1 MTSRSDMMPATASPR
16 TTGSAPIRRSARMAT
31 ASRTRVSTSTV
42 RTSTPLFWRMAAMVM
57 VRRSCPRIIS
67 EQCETRGGSEIVP
80 APIAESLPDRKD
92 RKRTGD
98 SVLDD
103 PMSERQREAMPRHDP
118 IPRSRK
124 TDYERAAIAWA
135 RYKRTMRWMVL
146 LAVVTVGLSLLY
158 LKRSGAPMPLH
169 LVVATM
175 AGVFLTIL
183 LGTGLMAL
191 VFLGNRSDRDD
202 EAAGGDWND
211 DRTD

>member
-1 MTSRSDMMPATASPR
+1 
-16 TTGSAPIRRSARMAT
+16 
-31 ASRTRVSTSTV
+31 
-42 RTSTPLFWRMAAMVM
+42 
-57 VRRSCPRIIS
+57 
-67 EQCETRGGSEIVP
+67 
-80 APIAESLPDRKD
+80 
-92 RKRTGD
+92 
-98 SVLDD
+98 
-103 PMSERQREAMPRHDP
+103 MPRHDP
-118 IPRSRK
+118 IPRNRK